1 MASGAPSK
9 PDPPYCQ
16 LREPPLGLSL
26 PALFTFLPSFL
37 PSVHGWFYFHNP
49 FPATSRTKPF
59 ALLSFLL
66 PRPVTGHGRSEA
78 VGGAGQVCVRG
89 EQGVLVQ
96 VVDDLLREG
105 VLNDGEADAVKESG
119 QKQEQARVLVDHAR
133 QKGPRASQAFI
144 RSLCAR
150 DAFLAEALGLP
161 DTPPPGRPE
170 PQRGAEANA
179 ACVPESRTGMT
190 LCPPDQCRE
199 IQAKEAGK
207 IYPIG
212 DRRSRTRLA
221 LIICNITFA
230 HLNKREGAEVDLRG
244 MTLLLEDLGYRVE
257 IKINLT
263 AKEMSTCLKD
273 FAAREE
279 HKTSDSTFLVLMSH
293 GVRDGL
299 CGVQSRDKDSDVLPI
314 DDVFSIFNNNNCR
327 ALYEKPKVVII
338 QACRGTNKGVTY
350 VSDSVVP
357 VVPSA
362 DSASSSANYEEDA
375 VRMVHL
381 ESDFICLYS
390 TTLSKALSG

>member
-1 MASGAPSK
+1 M
-9 PDPPYCQ
+9 
-16 LREPPLGLSL
+16 RLSYNSISQSL
-26 PALFTFLPSFL
+26 SII
-37 PSVHGWFYFHNP
+37 Y
-49 FPATSRTKPF
+49 
-59 ALLSFLL
+59 LLERNL
-66 PRPVTGHGRSEA
+66 
-78 VGGAGQVCVRG
+78 
-89 EQGVLVQ
+89 GVLVGHKPSPDCD
-96 VVDDLLREG
+96 VAAAKANLVSFPESKRCETSCF
-105 VLNDGEADAVKESG
+105 VL
-119 QKQEQARVLVDHAR
+119 
-133 QKGPRASQAFI
+133 
-144 RSLCAR
+144 
-150 DAFLAEALGLP
+150 
-161 DTPPPGRPE
+161 PGRPE

>member
-1 MASGAPSK
+1 MADQKLLVVRDKFVSGVNK
-9 PDPPYCQ
+9 
-16 LREPPLGLSL
+16 
-26 PALFTFLPSFL
+26 
-37 PSVHGWFYFHNP
+37 
-49 FPATSRTKPF
+49 
-59 ALLSFLL
+59 
-66 PRPVTGHGRSEA
+66 A
-78 VGGAGQVCVRG
+78 VLA
-89 EQGVLVQ
+89 Q

-390 TTLSKALSG
+390 TTLNTVSWRSPQLGSVFIVELIKQLKEHAWNCDLEEIFRKVQEAFANNRPLQMPSRDRTTLIRKFYLFPGN